1 MSGAPGSLPPAS
13 APPVSQPRESKP
25 EGSKR
30 GGRPEEEPL
39 RPEPEVRAALEVTGW
54 NVTEAAKVL
63 GISRGAMVRLKE
75 KLGLKR
81 PER

>member
-1 MSGAPGSLPPAS
+1 
-13 APPVSQPRESKP
+13 VSQPRESKP
-25 EGSKR
+25 EGSRR

-39 RPEPEVRAALEVTGW
+39 RPEAEVREALEAKGW
-54 NVTEAAKVL
+54 NATEAAKVL
-63 GISRGAMVRLKE
+63 GISRGAMVRLME